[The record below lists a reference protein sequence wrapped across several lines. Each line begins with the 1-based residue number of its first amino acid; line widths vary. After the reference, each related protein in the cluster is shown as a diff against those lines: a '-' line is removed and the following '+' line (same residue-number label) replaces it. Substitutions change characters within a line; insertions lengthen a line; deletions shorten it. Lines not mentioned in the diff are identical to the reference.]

1 MSKHIILFVAL
12 ESELPRELVPENVSV
27 YYTGVGK
34 VNAAIKATQV
44 INGFLMGGWKAEDAI
59 VLNYG
64 SAGSNTIPKGTL
76 AMCKYFIQND
86 MNTPFGKSHETPFD
100 ELIYPELKEPTIEFG
115 TGYVCRTQDKFEDN
129 PQGIFDMEAY
139 SIAKVCKING
149 FDFTAYKYIS
159 DGGDS
164 TDWEANHRK
173 GANLFL
179 EKLYDIKDRKLF

>member
-12 ESELPRELVPENVSV
+12 ESELPQELVPPNVSL

-34 VNAAIKATQV
+34 VNAAIKATEV
-44 INGFLMGGWKAEDAI
+44 VNGFVYAGWDLEDLV

-76 AMCKYFIQND
+76 ADCRYFIQND
-86 MNTPFGKSHETPFD
+86 MHTPFGKTHETPFD
-100 ELIYPELKEPTIEFG
+100 SEIYPEIKEPTIGFG

-139 SIAKVCKING
+139 SIAKVCKIWG
-149 FDFTAYKYIS
+149 LDFTAYKYIS
-159 DGGDS
+159 DAGDS
-164 TDWEANHRK
+164 DEWKENHSK
-173 GANLFL
+173 GASLFL
-179 EKLYDIKDRKLF
+179 EQLKKIQNG

>member
-12 ESELPRELVPENVSV
+12 ESELPKELIPPNVSV

-34 VNAAIKATQV
+34 VNAAIKATEV
-44 INGFLMGGWKAEDAI
+44 LSGLLPNFNAT

-76 AMCKYFIQND
+76 ADCRYFIQQD
-86 MNTPFGKSHETPFD
+86 MITPFGHRHETPFD
-100 ELIYPELKEPTIEFG
+100 SEIYPEIKEPTIEFG

-139 SIAKVCKING
+139 AIAKVCKIYG
-149 FDFTAYKYIS
+149 FDFRAYKYIS
-159 DGGDS
+159 DGGDI
-164 TDWEANHRK
+164 DEWEENHSK
-173 GANLFL
+173 GKELFVEQL
-179 EKLYDIKDRKLF
+179 NKILNG

>member
-12 ESELPRELVPENVSV
+12 KSELPQELVPENVSI

-34 VNAAIKATQV
+34 VNAAIKATEV
-44 INGFLMGGWKAEDAI
+44 LTGLNGGLKPFNSI

-76 AMCKYFIQND
+76 ADCRYFIQND
-86 MNTPFGKSHETPFD
+86 MNTPFGKTHETPFD
-100 ELIYPELKEPTIEFG
+100 SEVYPEIKEPTIEFG

-129 PQGIFDMEAY
+129 PQGVFDMEAY
-139 SIAKVCKING
+139 AIAKVCKING

-159 DGGDS
+159 DGGDVS
-164 TDWEANHRK
+164 DWEENHSK
-173 GANLFL
+173 GADLFL
-179 EKLYDIKDRKLF
+179 EQLKKIQNG